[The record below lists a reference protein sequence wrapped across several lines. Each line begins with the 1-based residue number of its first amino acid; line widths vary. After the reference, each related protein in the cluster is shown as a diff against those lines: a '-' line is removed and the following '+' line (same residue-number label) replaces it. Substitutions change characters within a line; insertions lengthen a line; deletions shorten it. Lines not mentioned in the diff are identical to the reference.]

1 MMQLSVI
8 IKIEPKK
15 DTLMIQR
22 LIFCLQMAL
31 NDYNMRME
39 GDFDSKSLINA
50 WKYAAEPK
58 QNCLL
63 MNSMFELICT
73 NIECLLK
80 C

>member
-1 MMQLSVI
+1 MQLSVI

-50 WKYAAEPK
+50 
-58 QNCLL
+58 
-63 MNSMFELICT
+63 
-73 NIECLLK
+73 
-80 C
+80 